1 MNKIIFDKHLDSKG
15 NNLITG
21 QLALPPKKARK
32 ETPYLGMITIPAF
45 NFPKALSKINKN
57 SIQGK
62 DEVVIA

>member
-1 MNKIIFDKHLDSKG
+1 M
-15 NNLITG
+15 
-21 QLALPPKKARK
+21 KAHK

-62 DEVVIA
+62 DEVVIAQ